1 MFRVTPYKVNHS
13 KRYDGNTKY
22 CPECMTFYYT
32 DDVYCRV
39 CHTHLRASPKKKKN
53 NNVKRIAVPEEILR
67 EVGLLEDDGHEQG

>member
-1 MFRVTPYKVNHS
+1 
-13 KRYDGNTKY
+13 
-22 CPECMTFYYT
+22 MTFYYT

-67 EVGLLEDDGHEQG
+67 EVGLLEDDGHE